1 METVAVFPIPN
12 SVAFPGQIVPL
23 HVFEPRYR
31 QLVKYCVDNGVRLAV
46 AHVEKRIHKAKL
58 EDGDSP
64 LHHNLD
70 TYAPKKVVSAGLCEI
85 IETFPDGRIAV
96 AVQMDRRFALKSC
109 QQMIPFMIYECE
121 EIKDE
126 PGDSEELLAVSRQRV
141 LDVLR
146 RVLVSAEVPN
156 GDELYARFAK
166 FSNALL
172 SFKIFSLIEFD
183 ADFMQAVLMS
193 QSPLERLQ
201 MIENELRLADVVQ

>member
-31 QLVKYCVDNGVRLAV
+31 KLVKYCVDNGVRLAV
-46 AHVEKRIHKAKL
+46 AHVEKCIHKAKL

-85 IETFPDGRIAV
+85 IETFPDGRLAV
-96 AVQMDRRFALKSC
+96 AVAMDRRFVLKSC
-109 QQMIPFMIYECE
+109 QQMIPFMIYECD
-121 EIKDE
+121 EIRDE
-126 PGDSEELLAVSRQRV
+126 SGDSEERLAASRQQV
-141 LDVLR
+141 LQGLQR
-146 RVLVSAEVPN
+146 ILVSAQVPN
-156 GDELYARFAK
+156 GDELYARFASL
-166 FSNALL
+166 SNALL

-183 ADFMQAVLMS
+183 ADFMQAVLIS